1 MVTRRMGN
9 GRANAL
15 KREIVIRVEE
25 RPQAPA
31 EVVYDLLADLR
42 SHLVW
47 AGERQGKKTRLVALE
62 ARRARPGWEPSSAR
76 KARIPWGGSP
86 TSRW

>member
-1 MVTRRMGN
+1 MATRRVGS

-15 KREIVIRVEE
+15 RQEIVIRVEE
-25 RPQAPA
+25 RSQAPA
-31 EVVYDLLADLR
+31 VVVYDLLADLR

-47 AGERQGKKTRLVALE
+47 AGERQGKKTRLVSLE
-62 ARRARPGWEPSSAR
+62 APEGPAGWEPSSER